1 MKNIEKAYNKFVQLD
16 EQAQWRWFLR
26 NKKKVAEAHVSDWSF
41 QFYLVRDEERK
52 FTFSVQMIGI
62 LREVLGVD
70 AKVIDC

>member
-26 NKKKVAEAHVSDWSF
+26 NKKKVAESWVSDWSF
-41 QFYLVRDEERK
+41 QFYLVGDEEHK
-52 FTFSVQMIGI
+52 FTFSVQIIGI